1 MIDLSRCVQEL
12 HYRVHLNTGFLSD
25 LRWWSCFLPVWNGTC
40 PMSSLA
46 RQQPQLTL
54 TSDASGSWGS
64 GAFTSNGQW
73 FQLEW
78 PSDWEGIHI
87 TAKELLPIA
96 VWGNAWRG
104 HTILCLCDNAAVVT
118 IVNSGRSKMDRVMH
132 LMRCLSFF
140 LARWGIS
147 LVCRHLPGSLNVAVD
162 ALSRDALPSFQR
174 LVPGASTVPTVIQ
187 DCFLQ
192 CLVLGTPDWTKID
205 WIALFNRS
213 L

>member
-1 MIDLSRCVQEL
+1 
-12 HYRVHLNTGFLSD
+12 
-25 LRWWSCFLPVWNGTC
+25 
-40 PMSSLA
+40 MSSLA